1 MTTQWLNGI
10 LGLWVLISPFI
21 GFTASGMTAN
31 LVIVGIVVA
40 ILGFAGAIYE
50 QNYRRQ
56 HGMEQRHVRA

>member
-1 MTTQWLNGI
+1 MTTQWINGI

-21 GFTASGMTAN
+21 GFTPAGMTTN

-50 QNYRRQ
+50 SNWRRE
-56 HGMEQRHVRA
+56 HTLEHRHA